1 MNIRLD
7 MGPVAPYFSRLLAIG
22 GEFHKNIDDWVHLK
36 NEEDF
41 ENIYRVPHDQRYK
54 VEEVYATGRDIA
66 NSMGYALLETNTN
79 FSRYPTLTS
88 IIEYFQDT
96 WVYDDYPSPIPAEA
110 ERVCVQNGIDLWSV
124 RHMLKL
130 FRKQEELLGAVR
142 NALEI
147 LKRSDLYKEEN
158 GEVILKPESSII
170 ISGVNGSA
178 ININS
183 DGATAHA
190 STAYERPAVFDDLS
204 RLIREHSP
212 DTETQAK
219 LLKNAEELAAG
230 HKEGRF
236 GQAYKDFMQN
246 VANHVSVIA
255 PVISGLSSLL

>member
-1 MNIRLD
+1 
-7 MGPVAPYFSRLLAIG
+7 
-22 GEFHKNIDDWVHLK
+22 
-36 NEEDF
+36 
-41 ENIYRVPHDQRYK
+41 
-54 VEEVYATGRDIA
+54 
-66 NSMGYALLETNTN
+66 
-79 FSRYPTLTS
+79 
-88 IIEYFQDT
+88 
-96 WVYDDYPSPIPAEA
+96 
-110 ERVCVQNGIDLWSV
+110 
-124 RHMLKL
+124 MLKL